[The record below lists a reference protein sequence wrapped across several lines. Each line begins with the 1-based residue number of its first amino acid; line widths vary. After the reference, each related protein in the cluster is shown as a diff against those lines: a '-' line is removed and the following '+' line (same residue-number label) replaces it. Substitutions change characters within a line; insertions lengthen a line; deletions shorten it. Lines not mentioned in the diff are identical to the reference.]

1 MFFLFKCNSYSKL
14 DFSESASSNFDGIY
28 LFNSNL
34 LFIIINIV
42 LFVWWIL
49 IVISLNFFDFISF
62 EKKNFTHNN
71 NIEIVWTT
79 IPALILLS
87 ISSPSFSLLYSLDE
101 IVNPDLTIKIIGHQW
116 YWTYEISDYNFCFSK
131 KKN

>member
-62 EKKNFTHNN
+62 EKK
-71 NIEIVWTT
+71 
-79 IPALILLS
+79 ILHIIITLKL
-87 ISSPSFSLLYSLDE
+87 FGQLYQ
-101 IVNPDLTIKIIGHQW
+101 H
-116 YWTYEISDYNFCFSK
+116 
-131 KKN
+131 